1 MNNSTFFI
9 PNIHAHFELL
19 QCKKIRCD
27 MANNTNS
34 NVDLKKFIYD
44 SVVAETRWLCTTIQS
59 QIQVEGDSIK
69 SAQNN
74 SLDKLCQ
81 ESAERICQHILQK
94 VQLEY
99 TKENLAV
106 LFDYEKHCLE
116 LLKDYKEEIKFST
129 NILEDIRKE
138 RANFFA
144 ETLKEV
150 SNTLKETQV
159 DDSITS
165 KWIQNL
171 VNSYTDSLNVSN
183 DLAEESVVAQLGELR
198 AKAKSV
204 ANNEAE

>member
-1 MNNSTFFI
+1 
-9 PNIHAHFELL
+9 
-19 QCKKIRCD
+19 
-27 MANNTNS
+27 MANTSNN

-44 SVVAETRWLCTTIQS
+44 SVVTETRWLCTTIQS
-59 QIQVEGDSIK
+59 QIQSADDTIK

-81 ESAERICQHILQK
+81 DSAERICQYILQK

-165 KWIQNL
+165 RWIQNL